1 MSTDAPTKEAVGDE
15 QPKAADV
22 VPADTVAQKAASDT
36 KSEKATPSRSPR
48 ERKRRRVARRSDR
61 ARSEFD
67 QKIVSIRR
75 VTRVMGGGRRFSF
88 SVSMIV
94 GDRRGSV
101 GVGVGKAA
109 DTALAIEKAAR
120 NAKKQ
125 MVKIPLTKEKR
136 IPHDARAKYCASDI
150 WIAPAPGRGL
160 VAGSAVRVVLDLGG
174 VKDVTGKIL
183 SRSKNH
189 LNNARATVKALR
201 QLKQ

>member
-1 MSTDAPTKEAVGDE
+1 MSTETPTKEEAANE

-22 VPADTVAQKAASDT
+22 VSPDAGAQKAASET
-36 KSEKATPSRSPR
+36 SSEKIASRPPR
-48 ERKRRRVARRSDR
+48 ERRRRRVGRRGDR

-88 SVSMIV
+88 SVSMII
-94 GDRRGSV
+94 GDRKGSV

-109 DTALAIEKAAR
+109 DTALAIEKAVR
-120 NAKKQ
+120 NAKKH
-125 MVKIPLTKEKR
+125 MVKITLTKEKR
-136 IPHDARAKYCASDI
+136 VPHDARAKYCASDV

-160 VAGSAVRVVLDLGG
+160 VAGGAVRVVLDLGG

-201 QLKQ
+201 ELKK